1 MKHAKPSTALAAEVA
16 LLLRAAREP
25 VELDDAGWDR
35 LLRLARM
42 SGLHAR
48 VAARNI
54 DNPQLSPRVRR
65 HLLSA
70 SRMADFSKQMLLAE
84 LRSTHALC
92 DGSFPVLV
100 LKGAAYLLQDRAAA
114 QGRFVSDADLL
125 VPRSHLRTMEERLRA
140 AGWQSAALD
149 PHDERYYRDW
159 SHETPPLRYPG
170 RFLELDLH
178 HAITPVTG
186 SLSFDP
192 QPLFDASEAIP
203 GTPLRALSP
212 PDQVLHACLHCF
224 HDGDFVLRVREV
236 VDIDALLREFSA
248 QAGFWDVLGA
258 RARALGLE
266 RPLWYGLRYAAAWMQ
281 LPVPPQQ
288 LAALPAPP
296 ALARASMD
304 LLVPRAMLPTDPDHP
319 PGPAARFAQTALLA
333 RYHWLRMPLR
343 LLLPHLARKTWRRL
357 RARRNSGVEG
367 FDP

>member
-1 MKHAKPSTALAAEVA
+1 MRFTRQSRDHFADIAT
-16 LLLRAAREP
+16 LLRAVREA

-48 VAARNI
+48 VAHCNI
-54 DNPQLSPRVRR
+54 DNPRLSPAVRR

-70 SRMADFSKQMLLAE
+70 VRMADFRDQMLRAE
-84 LRSTHALC
+84 LLSVHALC
-92 DGSFPVLV
+92 EGDFPVVV
-100 LKGAAYLLQDRAAA
+100 LKGGAYLLQGRAAA

-125 VPRSHLRTMEERLRA
+125 VPRRHLRTMEERLRA

-159 SHETPPLRYPG
+159 SHESPPLRHPG
-170 RFLELDLH
+170 RFLEVDLH

-224 HDGDFVLRVREV
+224 HDGDFALRMREV
-236 VDIDALLREFSA
+236 VDIDALLCEFSA
-248 QAGFWDVLGA
+248 MEGFWDALGL
-258 RARALGLE
+258 RARELGLE
-266 RPLWYGLRYAAAWMQ
+266 RPLWYGLRYAAAWLQ
-281 LPVPPQQ
+281 LPVPPQ
-288 LAALPAPP
+288 LTAALSAPP
-296 ALARASMD
+296 ALSRVAMD
-304 LLVPRAMLPTDPDHP
+304 TLVPLAMLPTDPDHP
-319 PGPAARFAQTALLA
+319 PAMTARLAQAALLA

-343 LLLPHLARKTWRRL
+343 LLLPHLARKSWRRL
-357 RARRNSGVEG
+357 RARSAARTESA
-367 FDP
+367 DL